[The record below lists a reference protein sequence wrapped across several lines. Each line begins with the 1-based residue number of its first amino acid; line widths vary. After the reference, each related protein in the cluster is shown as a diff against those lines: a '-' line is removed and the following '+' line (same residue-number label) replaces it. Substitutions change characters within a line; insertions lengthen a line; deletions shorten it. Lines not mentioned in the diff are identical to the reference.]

1 MENYFYL
8 NEKNEQK
15 GPISPEELISNGVT
29 KNTLVWK
36 NGMAQWLPAGEVH
49 ELAKLF
55 TNETST
61 PSTPPPLKTTP
72 PPTPLTNQTKPE
84 NRVISANLS
93 TILCCLPLGIVSI
106 IYATKVDNLW
116 NSGQQEEAL
125 KASNMA
131 RLFFFLALGG
141 GVLALIIGF
150 ISGLASMM
158 IGGGGYY

>member
-36 NGMAQWLPAGEVH
+36 NGMAQWLPAGEVS
-49 ELAKLF
+49 ELANLF
-55 TNETST
+55 TDT
-61 PSTPPPLKTTP
+61 PPSPPTPPTPPPSPLT
-72 PPTPLTNQTKPE
+72 PPTPKPE
-84 NRVISANLS
+84 NWLIWAILS
-93 TILCCLPLGIVSI
+93 TVLCCLPLGVVSI

-116 NSGQQEEAL
+116 NSGQQEEAI

-158 IGGGGYY
+158 FGGGYY

>member
-15 GPISPEELISNGVT
+15 GPVSPEELISNGVT

-36 NGMAQWLPAGEVH
+36 NGMAQWLPAGEVS
-49 ELAKLF
+49 ELANLF
-55 TNETST
+55 TDT
-61 PSTPPPLKTTP
+61 
-72 PPTPLTNQTKPE
+72 PPTPKPE
-84 NRVISANLS
+84 NWLIWAILS
-93 TILCCLPLGIVSI
+93 TVLCCLPLGVVSI

-116 NSGQQEEAL
+116 NSGQQEEAI

-158 IGGGGYY
+158 FGGGYY

>member
-15 GPISPEELISNGVT
+15 GPVSPEELISNGVT

-36 NGMAQWLPAGEVH
+36 NGMAQWLPAGEVS
-49 ELAKLF
+49 ELANLF
-55 TNETST
+55 TDT
-61 PSTPPPLKTTP
+61 
-72 PPTPLTNQTKPE
+72 PPTPPTPKPE
-84 NRVISANLS
+84 NWLIWAILS
-93 TILCCLPLGIVSI
+93 TVLCCLPLGVVSI

-116 NSGQQEEAL
+116 NSGQQEEAI

-158 IGGGGYY
+158 FGGGYY